1 MTPESTPVPEMPD
14 ELALLTQFKKDPIA
28 FIRKE
33 IDTAIKAYL
42 LTANEDGQARMAMQQ
57 FVKEHPDAEPVMSYI
72 LEEVARLIEEDE
84 DGVLAP
90 WNELFNQALEN
101 FVMKFQGTLK
111 PSENRSPKERPKT
124 PFVEQGKLPMKGI
137 SPRTFTRAEIGK
149 MSPEEYLANEAAI
162 QEAYKEK
169 RIK

>member
-1 MTPESTPVPEMPD
+1 MTPESTPTPEMPVVG
-14 ELALLTQFKKDPIA
+14 ELLLQFKKDPIA

-42 LTANEDGQARMAMQQ
+42 LVANEDGQARMAMQQ

-72 LEEVARLIEEDE
+72 LEEVARLIEEDT
-84 DGVLAP
+84 DGVLTP

-101 FVMKFQGTLK
+101 FTQKFQGTLK
-111 PSENRSPKERPKT
+111 PSENTPPKERPKT
-124 PFVEQGKLPMKGI
+124 PFVEQGKLPMKG
-137 SPRTFTRAEIGK
+137 SVPRSFTREEIGK

-162 QEAYKEK
+162 QQAYKEK